1 MTVHKKTIIWLS
13 VPPRLTSRVLCFW
26 IHKISLVA
34 PTELA
39 SSSSSERSHTT
50 PKTNNLVKTKYI
62 VITGDI
68 KTLILHKY
76 LSAYIDIKIF
86 KLIKLLFELTLIL
99 NCVLAGADGRV
110 VYYPTSSLLTC
121 FNTFKINITPDNNQ
135 ACYIVN

>member
-1 MTVHKKTIIWLS
+1 MES
-13 VPPRLTSRVLCFW
+13 
-26 IHKISLVA
+26 
-34 PTELA
+34 A
-39 SSSSSERSHTT
+39 SSSSSEHSHNTT
-50 PKTNNLVKTKYI
+50 KTNILIKIKFI
-62 VITGDI
+62 VIIGDI

-86 KLIKLLFELTLIL
+86 KLTKLLFELTLIL